1 MLADGA
7 FEVSQGH
14 PRHSDAAPRIHI
26 PLRRLKVSLPPLLVV
41 IPMHSEQLSELQA
54 QFDVTYRPSHHPVPE
69 GWGPEGERARF
80 VLTNGGR
87 GLNAAEL
94 AHLPN
99 VELVS
104 ALGAGYE
111 NLDLT
116 TMRSRNIV
124 AVNGAGANAPTVAD
138 QGFALLLA
146 AVRRIPEYD
155 AACRKG
161 VWRDALPMQPG
172 VSGKKLGIVGLGAV
186 GRQFAKR
193 GEGFDM
199 QIGYRN
205 RNRRTDLPAHY
216 QYFDS
221 VLALA
226 EWADYLVVTAPGGAE
241 SYHMVNADVL
251 RALGEHGFLVNLGRG
266 SIVDTAALA
275 DALRNGTIAGAGLDV
290 YEGEPSPPA
299 ALIDLQNVVLSPHV
313 AGRSPEAEA
322 ATLTMFLENTRRYQA
337 GEPLLTPL

>member
-1 MLADGA
+1 M
-7 FEVSQGH
+7 
-14 PRHSDAAPRIHI
+14 
-26 PLRRLKVSLPPLLVV
+26 SLPPLLVV
-41 IPMHSEQLSELQA
+41 IPMHPEQLSELQTH
-54 QFDVTYRPSHHPVPE
+54 FDVIYRPSHHPEPQ
-69 GWGPEGERARF
+69 GWGAEGARARF
-80 VLTNGGR
+80 VLTNGAR
-87 GLNAAEL
+87 GLSAAEL
-94 AHLPN
+94 AHLPK
-99 VELVS
+99 VEFVS

-111 NLDLT
+111 NLDVAAMHARRIT
-116 TMRSRNIV
+116 

-186 GRQFAKR
+186 GRQFARR

-205 RNRRTDLPAHY
+205 RNPRDDVPAHY
-216 QYFDS
+216 RYFDS

-226 EWADYLVVTAPGGAE
+226 EWADYLVVTAPGGAQ
-241 SYHMVNADVL
+241 SHHLVNAQVL
-251 RALGEHGFLVNLGRG
+251 KALGKGGFLVNLGRG

-275 DALRNGTIAGAGLDV
+275 EALRNGTIAGAGLDV

-299 ALIDLQNVVLSPHV
+299 ALIDLRNVVLSPHV

-322 ATLTMFLENTRRYQA
+322 ATLAMFLENARRYLA
-337 GEPLLTPL
+337 GEPVMTPL

>member
-1 MLADGA
+1 M
-7 FEVSQGH
+7 
-14 PRHSDAAPRIHI
+14 
-26 PLRRLKVSLPPLLVV
+26 SLPPLLVV
-41 IPMHSEQLSELQA
+41 IPMHPEQLSELQTH
-54 QFDVTYRPSHHPVPE
+54 FDVIYRPSHHPEPQ
-69 GWGPEGERARF
+69 GWGAEGARARF
-80 VLTNGGR
+80 VLTNGAR
-87 GLNAAEL
+87 GLSAAEL
-94 AHLPN
+94 AHLPK
-99 VELVS
+99 VEFVS

-111 NLDLT
+111 NLDVAAMHARRIT
-116 TMRSRNIV
+116 

-186 GRQFAKR
+186 GRQFARR

-205 RNRRTDLPAHY
+205 RNPRDDVPAHY
-216 QYFDS
+216 RYFDS

-226 EWADYLVVTAPGGAE
+226 EWADYLVVTAPGGAQ
-241 SYHMVNADVL
+241 SHHLVNGQVL
-251 RALGEHGFLVNLGRG
+251 KALGKDGFLVNLGRG

-275 DALRNGTIAGAGLDV
+275 EALRNGTIAGAGLDV

-299 ALIDLQNVVLSPHV
+299 ALIDLRNVVLSPHV

-322 ATLTMFLENTRRYQA
+322 ATLAMFLENARRYLA
-337 GEPLLTPL
+337 GEPVMTPL

>member
-1 MLADGA
+1 M
-7 FEVSQGH
+7 H
-14 PRHSDAAPRIHI
+14 P
-26 PLRRLKVSLPPLLVV
+26 
-41 IPMHSEQLSELQA
+41 EQLSELQTH
-54 QFDVTYRPSHHPVPE
+54 FDVIYRPSHHPEPQ
-69 GWGPEGERARF
+69 GWGAEGARARF
-80 VLTNGGR
+80 VLTNGAR
-87 GLNAAEL
+87 GLSAAEL
-94 AHLPN
+94 AHLPK
-99 VELVS
+99 VEFVS

-111 NLDLT
+111 NLDVAAMHARRIT
-116 TMRSRNIV
+116 

-186 GRQFAKR
+186 GRQFARR

-205 RNRRTDLPAHY
+205 RNPRDDVPAHY
-216 QYFDS
+216 RYFDS

-226 EWADYLVVTAPGGAE
+226 EWADYLVVTAPGGAQ
-241 SYHMVNADVL
+241 SHHLVNAQVL
-251 RALGEHGFLVNLGRG
+251 KALGKDGFLVNLGRG

-275 DALRNGTIAGAGLDV
+275 EALRNGTIAGAGLDV

-299 ALIDLQNVVLSPHV
+299 ALIDLRNVVLSPHV

-322 ATLTMFLENTRRYQA
+322 ATLAMFLENARRYLA
-337 GEPLLTPL
+337 GEPVMTPL